1 MKIGLLFGSFDP
13 FHIGHLSVVTSA
25 LNSGQ
30 VEKVWII
37 PAFKS
42 PWKNHY
48 ADFYSRYRMILSACI
63 GLYDKVSIYPVESDL
78 IKILGRPPY
87 TIEVIDFIK
96 ETYEDS
102 EFYII
107 TSTETIV
114 EIEKWHE
121 GKRILEENKF
131 IVVGREGFPISP
143 DIKKVKPL
151 EWIDA
156 FGFEGISISSTK
168 IRKWI
173 SNKYIPIPYI
183 NADQYDLIKQNHLYE
198 KL

>member
-63 GLYDKVSIYPVESDL
+63 GLYDKVSVYPVESDL

-87 TIEVIDFIK
+87 TIDVINFIK
-96 ETYEDS
+96 ETYEYNY
-102 EFYII
+102 FY
-107 TSTETIV
+107 
-114 EIEKWHE
+114 
-121 GKRILEENKF
+121 
-131 IVVGREGFPISP
+131 
-143 DIKKVKPL
+143 
-151 EWIDA
+151 
-156 FGFEGISISSTK
+156 
-168 IRKWI
+168 
-173 SNKYIPIPYI
+173 
-183 NADQYDLIKQNHLYE
+183 
-198 KL
+198 